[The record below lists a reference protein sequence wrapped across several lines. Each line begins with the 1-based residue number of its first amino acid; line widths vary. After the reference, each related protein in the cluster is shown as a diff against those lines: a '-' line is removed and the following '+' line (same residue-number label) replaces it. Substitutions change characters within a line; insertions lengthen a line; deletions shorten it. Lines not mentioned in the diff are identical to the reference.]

1 MPTTANP
8 PRPGTVT
15 SDGVRTI
22 SRYLNDPVV
31 VTRALRTLTDRQFV
45 ADRVLR
51 GRIVGNMVEY
61 EIGESIFPIGD
72 ALPEEI
78 EPFGE
83 FPLVGV
89 GDADVRLEAV
99 PKFGYRTEVSLEAV
113 RRRGDQP
120 VVRANTKLANG
131 VALRFDSAFM
141 AKINVT
147 KASMLAVTGASWS
160 ASGAT
165 ILRQLEQAKAAILDQ
180 RQGYNPRAVLLDR
193 QKYAI
198 LVSDDKVQNSLDRD
212 TVEDEA
218 FSGTIVRVAD
228 LEIMVAPS
236 GTVGATDPIVF
247 DPDALGS
254 IVQDVDAAQRRAGNN
269 GVFAETQ
276 YYNSANAVGGAE
288 FWSLSAG
295 REALAI
301 IQEPKSAAVISGTA

>member
-1 MPTTANP
+1 MSTANP

-15 SDGVRTI
+15 PDGVRTI
-22 SRYLNDPVV
+22 SRYLNDPVL
-31 VTRALRTLTDRQFV
+31 VTRTLRTLTDRQFI

-51 GRIVGNMVEY
+51 GRIQGNMVEY
-61 EIGESIFPIGD
+61 EVGESIFPIGD

-83 FPLVGV
+83 FPLVGI
-89 GDADVRLEAV
+89 GTGEVRLEAV

-113 RRRGDQP
+113 RRRRDQP

-131 VALRFDSAFM
+131 VVLRFDGAFM
-141 AKINVT
+141 AKINAT
-147 KASMLAVTGASWS
+147 KPSMLTVAGASWS
-160 ASGAT
+160 GAGTT
-165 ILRQLEQAKAAILDQ
+165 ILRQLEQAKAAMLDQ
-180 RQGYNPRAVLLDR
+180 RQGYNPTAVLLDR

-198 LVSDDKVQNSLDRD
+198 LVSDEKVQNSLDRD
-212 TVEDEA
+212 TVDDEA

-247 DPDALGS
+247 DPDQLGS
-254 IVQDVDAAQRRAGNN
+254 IVQDVDPANRRAGDN
-269 GVFAETQ
+269 GVFAETA
-276 YYNSANAVGGAE
+276 YYNSANAQGGAE

-301 IQEPKSAAVISGTA
+301 IEEPKAAVVISGTA